1 MNITC
6 RSDHPTIRYAAD
18 ELERCLNAITAGKV
32 EPDIEIGLMTDL
44 GVKAPNVA
52 DPALDDAVHIDMIGA
67 AGVIAGIN
75 PRSVLL
81 AVYRYLTE
89 LGCRWVRP
97 GADGECLPGLDSLPA
112 VKISETPSYR
122 HRGICIEGAVSVQHV
137 IDMIDWMPKV
147 GFNGYFIQFR
157 EAYTFFDRWYSRQG
171 EHITVDQAREF
182 TAQVVAE
189 IKKRDLLYHGVGH
202 GWTCEPF
209 GIGGLGWDRD
219 ERELPARITRY
230 LAEVNGER
238 KLWHGVA
245 LNTNL
250 CYGNPRVRKIV
261 TDEIVNYSAKH
272 PEIDIMHFWLA
283 DGSNNHCECERCR
296 DTRPS
301 DFYVQMLNELDP
313 KLAAKGLPT
322 RIVFLIY
329 VDLLWPPERERIEH
343 PERFI
348 LMFAPITRTYS
359 EPFATDVEI
368 PEPPPFVRNKLTFP
382 RSVAENIGF
391 LRAWQ
396 RVFPTLADSETA
408 DSPLLA
414 KGGAVDSSLL
424 AKGGPVDS
432 PPLAKGGIEGGSGDS
447 FDFDYHMMWDHFR
460 DPGYVPVAKILAQDI
475 AGLRDLG
482 LNGYVSCQLQRAF
495 FPTGLPMTVMGR
507 ALWNREIG
515 YDEVADDY
523 FAAAFGPDGKL
534 AKEYLESISFLFD
547 PPYLRGETPRVCPE
561 NADSLAKVAD
571 VVDRFMPTI
580 ERNIENPPLPPLCK
594 GGSETPPDPLF
605 VRGGTGAVCRAKSW
619 FYLKHS
625 AQICKLLAAAA
636 EEMARD
642 NADAGRLLWE
652 DTKRYVREHEADLH
666 PVLDVSF
673 FCSTLEGFFA

>member
-1 MNITC
+1 MSMPAGTMACVAEADWVGYTTEDAMKITC
-6 RSDHPTIRYAAD
+6 RSDHPTIRYAAE
-18 ELERCLNAITAGKV
+18 ELERRLEAINTGKV
-32 EPDIEIGLMTDL
+32 EPEIELGLMDDL
-44 GVKAPNVA
+44 RVNAPNVA
-52 DPALDDAVHIDMIGA
+52 DPALDDAVHIDMSD
-67 AGVIAGIN
+67 AGGLIAGIN

-97 GADGECLPGLDSLPA
+97 GADGEYLPTLDRLPT
-112 VKISETPSYR
+112 VNISETPSYR

-137 IDMIDWMPKV
+137 IDMVDWMPKL

-171 EHITVDQAREF
+171 RHISVDEAREF
-182 TAQVVAE
+182 TAQVVSE

-209 GIGGLGWDRD
+209 GISGLGWDRD
-219 ERELPARITRY
+219 ERELPARIARY

-250 CYGNPRVRKIV
+250 CYGNSRVRKIV

-272 PEIDIMHFWLA
+272 PEIDIIHFWLA

-296 DTRPS
+296 DTRPA
-301 DFYVQMLNELDP
+301 DFYVQMLNELDR
-313 KLAAKGLPT
+313 KLSAKGLGT

-329 VDLLWPPERERIEH
+329 VDLLWPPERERIQN

-368 PEPPPFVRNKLTFP
+368 PAPPPFVRNKLTFP

-396 RVFPTLADSETA
+396 QTFE
-408 DSPLLA
+408 
-414 KGGAVDSSLL
+414 
-424 AKGGPVDS
+424 
-432 PPLAKGGIEGGSGDS
+432 GDS
-447 FDFDYHMMWDHFR
+447 FDFDYHMMWDHLR
-460 DPGYVPVAKILAQDI
+460 DPGYIPVAKILSKDI
-475 AGLRDLG
+475 CGLRDLG

-507 ALWNREIG
+507 TLWNRDIS

-523 FAAAFGPDGKL
+523 FCAAFGPDGKL
-534 AKEYLESISFLFD
+534 AKEYLESISYLFD
-547 PPYLRGETPRVCPE
+547 PPYLRGETPKVCPE

-571 VVDRFMPTI
+571 VVDAFLPTI
-580 ERNIENPPLPPLCK
+580 EKNLATENACW
-594 GGSETPPDPLF
+594 
-605 VRGGTGAVCRAKSW
+605 AKSW

-625 AQICKLLAAAA
+625 AQVCKLLAAAA

-652 DTKRYVREHEADLH
+652 DTKRYVREHETDLH
-666 PVLDVSF
+666 AVLDVSF
-673 FCSTLEGFFA
+673 FCSTLQGFFA

>member
-1 MNITC
+1 MKIIC
-6 RSDHPTIRYAAD
+6 RSDNPTIRYAAD
-18 ELERCLNAITAGKV
+18 ELARCLNAITEGKV
-32 EPDIEIGLMTDL
+32 EPEIELGLMSDL
-44 GVKAPNVA
+44 GVKAPKVA
-52 DPALDDAVHIDMIGA
+52 DIALDDGVHIDVTDGG
-67 AGVIAGIN
+67 GVIAGIN

-97 GADGECLPGLDSLPA
+97 GLDGECLPKLDKLPA
-112 VKISETPSYR
+112 VKISERPSYR

-137 IDMIDWMPKV
+137 IDMVDWMPKL

-157 EAYTFFDRWYSRQG
+157 EAYTFFDRWYSREG
-171 EHITVDQAREF
+171 EHITVDQAREL

-209 GIGGLGWDRD
+209 GISGLGWDR
-219 ERELPARITRY
+219 EEGELPAKITRY

-238 KLWHGVA
+238 KLWHGIA

-250 CYGNPRVRKIV
+250 CYGNPRVRKII
-261 TDEIVNYSAKH
+261 TDEIVRYSKAH

-301 DFYVQMLNELDP
+301 DFYVQMLNELDR
-313 KLAAKGLPT
+313 KLTAEGLAT

-329 VDLLWPPERERIEH
+329 VDLLWPPEHERIAN
-343 PERFI
+343 PDRFI

-359 EPFATDVEI
+359 EPFATDMDI
-368 PEPPPFVRNKLTFP
+368 PKPPPFERNRLTFP

-396 RVFPTLADSETA
+396 ADFN
-408 DSPLLA
+408 
-414 KGGAVDSSLL
+414 
-424 AKGGPVDS
+424 
-432 PPLAKGGIEGGSGDS
+432 GDS
-447 FDFDYHMMWDHFR
+447 FDFDYHMMWDHLR
-460 DPGYVPVAKILAQDI
+460 DPGYIPVAKILWQDVR
-475 AGLRDLG
+475 GLRDLG

-507 ALWNREIG
+507 TLWNRDVG
-515 YDEVADDY
+515 YDEIADDY

-547 PPYLRGETPRVCPE
+547 PPYLRGETPKVCPE

-571 VVDRFMPTI
+571 VVDKFMPTI
-580 ERNIENPPLPPLCK
+580 ERNIASLVGPGHHGPAQQCNACW
-594 GGSETPPDPLF
+594 
-605 VRGGTGAVCRAKSW
+605 AKSW

-625 AQICKLLAAAA
+625 AEICKLFAAAA

-642 NADAGRLLWE
+642 NTDAGRVLWE

-666 PVLDVSF
+666 QVLDTSF